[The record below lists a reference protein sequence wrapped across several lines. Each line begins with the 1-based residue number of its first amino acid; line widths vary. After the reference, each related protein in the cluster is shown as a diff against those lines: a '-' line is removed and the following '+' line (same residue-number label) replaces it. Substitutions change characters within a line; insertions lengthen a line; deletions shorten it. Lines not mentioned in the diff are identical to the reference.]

1 MADIHGTNGAWFRQE
16 NVVGIAAG
24 HKIRRGKRAG
34 QAIQVFVRRKLPL
47 DFLADDRHIPKAV
60 DGRPLGIR
68 GKLATDVVAV
78 GTPRKQSLIVVD
90 RPARPGYNVGDES
103 GASGTIG
110 CMVRDLQTNQL
121 LGLSC
126 AHVLAPGAATPG
138 ALIYVPSYFEAE
150 QSQVLGLAEIGT
162 LGSVAPI
169 GFTPADG
176 ATNVDAATFVPND
189 PGTVSTVIATL
200 DHKPQGIRS
209 NVPVGLSVRKVGA
222 ISGETHGVV
231 QTTIATVKM
240 DIADA
245 AGTVSEALFI
255 DQIGV
260 SNFTHDGDSGSLVL
274 DDSCMA
280 VGLHF
285 WAANGLSV
293 CQPIERVL
301 DSLSCKL
308 A

>member
-1 MADIHGTNGAWFRQE
+1 MADIHGAHGGWFRQV

-24 HKIRRGKRAG
+24 YKVRRGKRAG
-34 QAIQVFVRRKLPL
+34 DALQVFVRRKLPL
-47 DFLADDRHIPKAV
+47 ESLAEELHIPKTV

-68 GKLATDVVAV
+68 GKLTTDVVAV
-78 GTPRKQSLIVVD
+78 GNPRRQSLIVVD

-110 CMVRDLQTNQL
+110 CMVRDQQTNQL

-126 AHVLAPGAATPG
+126 AHVLAPGSAAAG
-138 ALIYVPSYFEAE
+138 ALIYVPSYYEAE
-150 QSQVLGLAEIGT
+150 QSQVLGQAEIGT
-162 LGSVAPI
+162 LGTVAQI

-189 PGTVSTVIATL
+189 PATVSTVIATL

-209 NVPVGLSVRKVGA
+209 SVPVGLAVRKVGA

-231 QTTIATVKM
+231 QTTTATVKM

-245 AGTVSEALFI
+245 AGTVSEALFV

-260 SNFTHDGDSGSLVL
+260 TSFTSDGDSGALVI
-274 DDSCMA
+274 DDSCKA

-293 CQPIERVL
+293 CQPIQRVL
-301 DSLSCKL
+301 DSLDCRL

>member
-1 MADIHGTNGAWFRQE
+1 MADLHATHRGWFAQE

-24 HKIRRGKRAG
+24 LKIRKGSRAG
-34 QAIQVFVRRKLPL
+34 PALQVFVRRKRPL
-47 DFLADDRHIPKAV
+47 SSLDEEAHIPKTV

-78 GTPRKQSLIVVD
+78 GNPRRQSLIVVD
-90 RPARPGYNVGDES
+90 RPARPGYNIGDES

-110 CMVRDLQTNQL
+110 CMVRDRQTKQL

-138 ALIYVPSYFEAE
+138 ASIYVPSYVEAE
-150 QSQVLGLAEIGT
+150 QSQVLGQAEIGT
-162 LGSVAPI
+162 LGAVAPI
-169 GFTPADG
+169 GFAPADG

-189 PGTVSTVIATL
+189 PSTVSSIIATL
-200 DHKPQGIRS
+200 DHKPQGVRPS
-209 NVPVGLSVRKVGA
+209 VPVGLSVRKVGA
-222 ISGETHGVV
+222 FSGETHGVV
-231 QTTIATVKM
+231 QTTTATVKM

-245 AGTVSEALFI
+245 TGTVSEALFI
-255 DQIGV
+255 DQIGIT
-260 SNFTHDGDSGSLVL
+260 SFTQDGDSGSLVL
-274 DDSCMA
+274 DGSCMA

-293 CQPIERVL
+293 CQPIQRVL
-301 DSLSCKL
+301 DSLNCRL